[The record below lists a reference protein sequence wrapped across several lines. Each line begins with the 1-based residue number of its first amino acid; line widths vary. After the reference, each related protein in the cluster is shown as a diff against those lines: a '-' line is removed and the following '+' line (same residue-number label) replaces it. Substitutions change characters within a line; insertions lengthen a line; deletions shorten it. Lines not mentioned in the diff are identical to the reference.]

1 MTQKYVIS
9 PSWQNDV
16 IEAQYGTLPS
26 GDNNS
31 IDSAGI
37 AFDNL
42 QNLLN
47 RSIAAGSTFNV
58 PMISTYTLGAGST
71 LPEPTRGVIGIF
83 FDHPGS
89 LCCPW

>member
-58 PMISTYTLGAGST
+58 PMISTYTLGVGIGSVVVGG
-71 LPEPTRGVIGIF
+71 GVINGNGDIY
-83 FDHPGS
+83 
-89 LCCPW
+89 